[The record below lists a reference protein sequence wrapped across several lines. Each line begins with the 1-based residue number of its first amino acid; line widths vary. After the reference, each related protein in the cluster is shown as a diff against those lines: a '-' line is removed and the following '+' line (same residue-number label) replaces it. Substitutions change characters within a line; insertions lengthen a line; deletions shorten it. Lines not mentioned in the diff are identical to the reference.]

1 MTALYRIDMP
11 APTIAAHFGARA
23 GDDPWAGGYVA
34 PGSFAP
40 VITAGRE
47 FIAGARLERQPR
59 RMIPRLWG
67 VPPPPGASDTSRA
80 VLTVRNPDSPFWVGN
95 LRNSEFRCL
104 LPATCW
110 FEWGDAIDT
119 EGRRMRYR
127 VTCADQPLLAF
138 AAVWKDAEVP
148 CFALLTCPANAA
160 LRRIGRDRMP
170 VVLPAGSKAQDQWL
184 RAGWD
189 QASALIAPYPA
200 DGLQCDLVEWP
211 G

>member
-1 MTALYRIDMP
+1 MTALYRLDAP
-11 APTIAAHFGARA
+11 ARDVARHFGARA

-47 FIAGARLERQPR
+47 FVAGPRLERQPR

-67 VPPPPGASDTSRA
+67 VPPPPSAGDTGRA

-110 FEWGDAIDT
+110 FEWGAGIDV
-119 EGRRMRYR
+119 EGRRERYR
-127 VTCADQPLLAF
+127 VTCTDQPLFAF

-148 CFALLTCPANAA
+148 CFALLTCPASAP
-160 LRRIGRDRMP
+160 LRRLGRERMP
-170 VVLPAGSKAQDQWL
+170 VVLPASTAAQDQWL
-184 RAGWD
+184 RSGWD
-189 QASALIAPYPA
+189 KAQALIAPYPA
-200 DGLQCDLVEWP
+200 EGLRCELLDHFA
-211 G
+211 